1 MFMKKF
7 LTVIMIFSLALL
19 SLAGCSSSEKKNTD
33 AGSASN
39 AQEPKEAKVRTIRA
53 GIGLTETHPEYKA
66 LLKWKELVEE
76 KTKGTIKVE
85 TFPSGQMGDDRTM
98 TENLQMGTLE
108 VTIPSTAPLVNFVK
122 DFAVY
127 DIPFLFANTKVADA
141 VLDGPV
147 GQELLDKLP
156 AANLVGLAYWENGF
170 RNLTNSKHP
179 VANIDDFKGLKI
191 RTMENKIHLEVFRAL
206 GSNPTPMAF
215 TELFTALQQGTV
227 DGQENPLVTIYN
239 SKFYEVQKYVSMTN
253 HVYSPFVFLMSKKF
267 WDAST
272 PEEQKI
278 FVDAAKEA
286 RDYERKLIR
295 DGNDQ
300 YRQDLIAKGMQF
312 TDITPEVHQQLVEK
326 SSPAVEKFIGDGK
339 DKLINT
345 DIYNKMKAAVK
356 EAEAQNK

>member
-1 MFMKKF
+1 MKKF
-7 LTVIMIFSLALL
+7 LTIMLILSFILLA
-19 SLAGCSSSEKKNTD
+19 LAGCSSSTKTNVDAGNAQVPEKKD
-33 AGSASN
+33 
-39 AQEPKEAKVRTIRA
+39 AKVRTIRA

-66 LLKWKELVEE
+66 LIKWKQLVEE
-76 KTKGTIKVE
+76 KTKGAIKVE
-85 TFPSGQMGDDRTM
+85 AYPSGQMGDDRTM

-108 VTIPSTAPLVNFVK
+108 VTIPSTAPMVNFVK

-127 DIPFLFANTKVADA
+127 DIPFLFANSKVADA

-147 GQELLDKLP
+147 GQQLLDELP

-179 VANIDDFKGLKI
+179 VASVDDFKGLKI
-191 RTMENKIHLEVFRAL
+191 RTMENKIHLEVFRSL
-206 GSNPTPMAF
+206 GANPTPMAF

-300 YRQDLIAKGMQF
+300 YRQDLIDKGMKF

-326 SSPAVEKFIGDGK
+326 SSPAVEKFIGDGA
-339 DKLINT
+339 DKLIST
-345 DIYNKMKAAVK
+345 DIYNKVKAAVK